1 MTYQP
6 SLPELQAAAE
16 GAAAWQGRPRGFYR
30 RAGKRLFDLAVVVIF
45 AVPVAMVVAVLA
57 TLVMLDGGKPFFGHS
72 RVGRGGRTFRCWKLR
87 TMVPD
92 AEARLAAHLA
102 ADPRAAEEWAATQK
116 LRHDPR
122 VTLVGRLLRRTSL
135 DELPQ
140 VWNVLVGDMSLV
152 GPRPVTPEELERY
165 GRHRAA
171 YCSLRP
177 GITGLWQVRGRN
189 DVSYAARVAMDADYA
204 RHASLALDV
213 GLVLGTVPAVL
224 RLTGR

>member
-6 SLPELQAAAE
+6 SLPELQAASD
-16 GAAAWQGRPRGFYR
+16 GPVTWQGRSGGFYR
-30 RAGKRLFDLAVVVIF
+30 RAGKRLLDLAVV
-45 AVPVAMVVAVLA
+45 AVFGLPVAVIVAVLA
-57 TLVMLDGGKPFFGHS
+57 LLVMLDGGKPFFGHL

-92 AEARLAAHLA
+92 AEARLVAHLA
-102 ADPRAAEEWAATQK
+102 ADPRAAEEWAETQK
-116 LRHDPR
+116 LRRDPR
-122 VTLVGRLLRRTSL
+122 VTLVGRVLRKTSL

-140 VWNVLVGDMSLV
+140 VWNVVRGDMSLV
-152 GPRPVTPEELERY
+152 GPRPVTAEELERY
-165 GRHRAA
+165 GRHRTA

-204 RHASLALDV
+204 RRASLALDV